1 MLGLCHHPC
10 AAHGDD
16 AGRWASPPHGRMPIC
31 ATPGSGRGAR
41 ACSRGPEPITL
52 AAGGWQQGLV
62 PASPPQHGV
71 KLVASQDLGFN
82 NWQPPGEPPAL
93 GDCRASRKGHLAQLF
108 IVQQRHVQP
117 FPKIP
122 RAQLWELHLIRE
134 IQINSFPIF
143 FFPFFFS
150 PQTMKE
156 TDGS

>member
-1 MLGLCHHPC
+1 MPPPLCCTWGRCWALGITPPRQDANLCHARQRARGLCLQQGALTHCPGC
-10 AAHGDD
+10 RKVAAGPGAHK
-16 AGRWASPPHGRMPIC
+16 SPPK
-31 ATPGSGRGAR
+31 
-41 ACSRGPEPITL
+41 
-52 AAGGWQQGLV
+52 
-62 PASPPQHGV
+62 HGV
-71 KLVASQDLGFN
+71 KLAASQDLGFN